1 MPRCLFSEVL
11 IVCCLCSVFICCVCV
26 RCSSFAVVA
35 GVVATSD
42 EAEAFRGVNF
52 AVLIGGWP
60 RKEGMQRKDLI
71 AKNVPI
77 YQSQA
82 SALQQHAAPNCKVQS
97 SK

>member
-1 MPRCLFSEVL
+1 ML
-11 IVCCLCSVFICCVCV
+11 LC
-26 RCSSFAVVA
+26 VVA

-42 EAEAFRGVNF
+42 EAEAFRGVSF

-77 YQSQA
+77 NQSQP
-82 SALQQHAAPNCKVQS
+82 SALHQHAAQTARS
-97 SK
+97 SPGKTNAPVKY

>member
-1 MPRCLFSEVL
+1 LQVSWQRATRPKRSE
-11 IVCCLCSVFICCVCV
+11 
-26 RCSSFAVVA
+26 
-35 GVVATSD
+35 
-42 EAEAFRGVNF
+42 GVNF

>member
-1 MPRCLFSEVL
+1 MLCLAF
-11 IVCCLCSVFICCVCV
+11 ICCLCVLSVHRLLLC
-26 RCSSFAVVA
+26 VVA

-42 EAEAFRGVNF
+42 EAEAFRGVSF

-97 SK
+97 RKKMRL

>member
-1 MPRCLFSEVL
+1 LLCSAF
-11 IVCCLCSVFICCVCV
+11 ICCLCVLGVHRLLLC
-26 RCSSFAVVA
+26 VVA

-42 EAEAFRGVNF
+42 EAEAFRGVSF

-71 AKNVPI
+71 ANNVPI

-82 SALQQHAAPNCKVQS
+82 FALQQHAAPNCKVQS
-97 SK
+97 RKKMRL